1 MSVYSIRTIEEVCRF
16 LIISYHDAFFYKQD
30 GYSSRQNT
38 ERLTEGLS
46 TLVQAYKDAS
56 SCIDRGMIKQDQYEE
71 MVKNRAEF
79 TAYHIIATA
88 GNLEGHQILVNSTQ
102 NRQK

>member
-1 MSVYSIRTIEEVCRF
+1 
-16 LIISYHDAFFYKQD
+16 
-30 GYSSRQNT
+30 
-38 ERLTEGLS
+38 
-46 TLVQAYKDAS
+46 
-56 SCIDRGMIKQDQYEE
+56 MIKQDQYEE

-102 NRQK
+102 NRQKKIEKPEDRALINEALKIRLKIESSDAAGFFKLFRSKKTNYLFSCLMMNSYSRKLE